1 MAAVFRPDDDVLPG
15 PAPAERMADLG
26 FLAGPDLPDRPGSA
40 YLLVALRDHPTLRHY
55 DPERVE
61 FWVTEKGRGVRRSL
75 TRTTPTPLDLDVSWG
90 MIRLVDRLSVTNEYL
105 TFGGHLSVA
114 PVDDATIA
122 VFRSPAPMLRR
133 GGHSQIWDEGSDE
146 VAAFFGRIVAAV
158 DMYPD
163 LEPRLAR
170 ADPLVRYAVFLH
182 DVATRYRASPELQAA
197 NAEAWRLLRSEEAL
211 MRRDHPAAWAEGAEI
226 LAATRGATRGA
237 TRR

>member
-1 MAAVFRPDDDVLPG
+1 
-15 PAPAERMADLG
+15 
-26 FLAGPDLPDRPGSA
+26 
-40 YLLVALRDHPTLRHY
+40 VALRDHPTLRHY

-75 TRTTPTPLDLDVSWG
+75 TRTTPTPLDLDFSWG

-114 PVDDATIA
+114 PVEDATIA

-170 ADPLVRYAVFLH
+170 ADPLVRYAAFLH
-182 DVATRYRASPELQAA
+182 DVAARYRASPELQAA
-197 NAEAWRLLRSEEAL
+197 NAEVWRLLRSEEAL
-211 MRRDHPAAWAEGAEI
+211 MRRDHPAEWAEAAEI

-237 TRR
+237 ARR